1 MHNKN
6 VYEDILMMLKSINNK
21 ILFKHE
27 ELINEIVTEID
38 NDANL
43 ELNESSDYI
52 KMIEVL
58 QTWK

>member
-1 MHNKN
+1 M
-6 VYEDILMMLKSINNK
+6 IKSINNK

-43 ELNESSDYI
+43 ELNESSDYS
-52 KMIEVL
+52 
-58 QTWK
+58 